1 FWYSFDSWRSF
12 EYLDK
17 EDATGG
23 GNRDDKRYNDAK
35 NRKERATRKKEDIQR
50 LHTLVDN
57 ALKADPRIAR
67 FKEEDKL
74 KRNAKRNAQEEE
86 AKRLAEEKKAAE
98 EAAKMAVE
106 NALMMEEEQKKA
118 RQQAHKL
125 LKKEQRAL
133 KLAFKSLNFFA
144 PAGATPSDADIAAA
158 TEKLDKI
165 TAAKNDADALVA
177 IRTELEAA
185 HAAGNG
191 SATLDDIV
199 SKL

>member
-1 FWYSFDSWRSF
+1 
-12 EYLDK
+12 
-17 EDATGG
+17 
-23 GNRDDKRYNDAK
+23 
-35 NRKERATRKKEDIQR
+35 
-50 LHTLVDN
+50 
-57 ALKADPRIAR
+57 ADPRIAR

-185 HAAGNG
+185 HTAGNG